1 MHLEATYTAKAFA
14 AFTDA
19 ARSRRYGE
27 HLLFW
32 NTFSSVDPRSGID
45 RLPEPRDLPQPFQ
58 RFFGIDGAA

>member
-19 ARSRRYGE
+19 ARTRRYGE

-32 NTFSSVDPRSGID
+32 NTFSSVDPTAGVP
-45 RLPEPRDLPQPFQ
+45 RLPEPHELPHPFH
-58 RFFGIDGAA
+58 RFFDA